1 LFLRCLFAKNCWAA
15 VGALVPTWL
24 RDDRATTYLKGSIN
38 KPFAMEI
45 IMVMCWSVWKEMNA
59 WLFSNEDLSVANCL
73 FHFESEFALV
83 IPRAKSQMKAPMKQ
97 WLESLLSA
105 SLFNI

>member
-1 LFLRCLFAKNCWAA
+1 
-15 VGALVPTWL
+15 
-24 RDDRATTYLKGSIN
+24 
-38 KPFAMEI
+38 
-45 IMVMCWSVWKEMNA
+45 
-59 WLFSNEDLSVANCL
+59 LFSNEDPSVANCL
-73 FHFESEFALV
+73 FHFKSEFALV